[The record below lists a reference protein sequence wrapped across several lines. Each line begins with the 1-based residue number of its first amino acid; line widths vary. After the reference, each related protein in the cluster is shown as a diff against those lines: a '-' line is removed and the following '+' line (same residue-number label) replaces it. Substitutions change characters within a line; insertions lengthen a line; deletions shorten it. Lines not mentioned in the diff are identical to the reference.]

1 VLTGIFP
8 VPASSL
14 TVVDVP
20 VGFQDSE
27 IGLFVNLLI
36 ADRDPSSLM
45 AATPSREA
53 ATTSTHAFLSSFY
66 IYNPSLGKTDI
77 TVADQL
83 IFHYSPPSTT
93 HKTASPKPAPADSST
108 AAAGQDLDKQ
118 LRAIGLAQGIVEFAR
133 AFSPDSPLQEVRT
146 QKGFT
151 VPLEVE
157 KGWWML
163 AVTNDFEDND

>member
-1 VLTGIFP
+1 
-8 VPASSL
+8 
-14 TVVDVP
+14 
-20 VGFQDSE
+20 
-27 IGLFVNLLI
+27 
-36 ADRDPSSLM
+36 M
-45 AATPSREA
+45 AAKPSREA

-66 IYNPSLGKTDI
+66 IYNPSLGKTDN

-83 IFHYSPPSTT
+83 IFHYSAPPTT
-93 HKTASPKPAPADSST
+93 HKTASPKPPPEDSST

-133 AFSPDSPLQEVRT
+133 AFSPDSPVQEVRT

-163 AVTNDFEDND
+163 AVTNDFEGTS